1 MITLSISPDGDITI
15 SQETPGE
22 RIYMGEH
29 YARMERE
36 ERGELVSQETL
47 NDDERAAMFKQG
59 WESAIRESQI
69 QYVNGRIEEFWNEM
83 GVKTS
88 EDPHHD
94 EPEGTGEADMYD
106 QQDEFHNSLTDAE
119 VWDGLAGQPLI
130 RSAADSGEPDLEA
143 EPVPDVE
150 EGTWTISNEELQS
163 RLDAEFERG
172 MSYSSPTVPPRY
184 SAEQIAELRAD
195 AYGRGA
201 ADAGQSKKEAFKF
214 AAVRGAFDRAVS
226 EVKEQI
232 EEFNNDL
239 DSDKKVAP
247 DQTSLVLVELFR
259 QLGIEVVR

>member
-29 YARMERE
+29 YARMDRE
-36 ERGELVSQETL
+36 QEEFVSQETL

-59 WESAIRESQI
+59 WESAIRESQL

-83 GVKTS
+83 GFKNG
-88 EDPHHD
+88 EDPHHN
-94 EPEGTGEADMYD
+94 EPEGTGE
-106 QQDEFHNSLTDAE
+106 
-119 VWDGLAGQPLI
+119 QPII
-130 RSAADSGEPDLEA
+130 RPAVDSGEPDLEA

-184 SAEQIAELRAD
+184 SAEQIAELRAE
-195 AYGRGA
+195 AYARGI
-201 ADAGQSKKEAFKF
+201 ADSASAQEPRTIKFSALRVIADRVASQSRSDGEHAS
-214 AAVRGAFDRAVS
+214 VD
-226 EVKEQI
+226 
-232 EEFNNDL
+232 DL
-239 DSDKKVAP
+239 LRKVAG
-247 DQTSLVLVELFR
+247 EL
-259 QLGIEVVR
+259 GYEVTR

>member
-59 WESAIRESQI
+59 WESAIRESQL

-83 GVKTS
+83 GVDG
-88 EDPHHD
+88 DPHRN
-94 EPEGTGEADMYD
+94 EPDGAGEAGMYD

-172 MSYSSPTVPPRY
+172 LNYSSPTVPPRY
-184 SAEQIAELRAD
+184 SAEQIAELRAE
-195 AYGRGA
+195 AYARGI
-201 ADAGQSKKEAFKF
+201 ADTASAQEPRTIKF
-214 AAVRGAFDRAVS
+214 SALRAIADRVASHQRSDGEHASVDDLLREVAS
-226 EVKEQI
+226 E
-232 EEFNNDL
+232 
-239 DSDKKVAP
+239 
-247 DQTSLVLVELFR
+247 
-259 QLGIEVVR
+259 LGYEVTR

>member
-59 WESAIRESQI
+59 WESAIRESQL

-83 GVKTS
+83 GVQTGG
-88 EDPHHD
+88 DPHHN
-94 EPEGTGEADMYD
+94 EPEGTGEAPGWGSA
-106 QQDEFHNSLTDAE
+106 QDA
-119 VWDGLAGQPLI
+119 WDGLAGQPII
-130 RSAADSGEPDLEA
+130 RPAVDSGEPDLEA
-143 EPVPDVE
+143 EPVPGVE

-172 MSYSSPTVPPRY
+172 LNYSSPTVPPRY
-184 SAEQIAELRAD
+184 SAEQIAELRNEGYAQGYGQGIAD
-195 AYGRGA
+195 SGEPKQEPRTIKFSALRA
-201 ADAGQSKKEAFKF
+201 IADRVASHQRSDGEHASVDDLLREVA
-214 AAVRGAFDRAVS
+214 S
-226 EVKEQI
+226 E
-232 EEFNNDL
+232 
-239 DSDKKVAP
+239 
-247 DQTSLVLVELFR
+247 
-259 QLGIEVVR
+259 LGYEVTR

>member
-59 WESAIRESQI
+59 WDSAIRESQL

-88 EDPHHD
+88 SEDPHHD
-94 EPEGTGEADMYD
+94 EPEGTGEQPDWGSA
-106 QQDEFHNSLTDAE
+106 QDA
-119 VWDGLAGQPLI
+119 WDGLDQPLI
-130 RSAADSGEPDLEA
+130 RPAVDSGEPEKEA
-143 EPVPDVE
+143 DETAFRGLDGV
-150 EGTWTISNEELQS
+150 WTISDDELQS

-172 MSYSSPTVPPRY
+172 LNYSSPTVPPRY
-184 SAEQIAELRAD
+184 SAEQIAELRNEGYA
-195 AYGRGA
+195 
-201 ADAGQSKKEAFKF
+201 
-214 AAVRGAFDRAVS
+214 
-226 EVKEQI
+226 
-232 EEFNNDL
+232 
-239 DSDKKVAP
+239 
-247 DQTSLVLVELFR
+247 
-259 QLGIEVVR
+259 LGIALGIADSGEPKQEPRTIKFSALRVIADRVASQPRSDGERASVDDLLREVAGELGYEVTR